1 MSEAITGAQIER
13 VVEIVRQ
20 AAKAEIMPRFRSLE
34 TADIKTKSGQHDLVT
49 EADLA
54 AETYLRRALAEVFPD
69 ALIVGEESISAD
81 PSLRG
86 KIGDAPL
93 AVILDPVD
101 GTWNFANALP
111 LFGVILAI
119 TVFGR
124 PIFGLLYDPVVDDWI
139 IGDAARQTKLIR
151 DGGQSQALDVSN
163 GGDVSEMTGFIH
175 FYLLP
180 KEKQAQMGLLLSN
193 IGRSWSLRCSCHE
206 YRLIAQGRAD
216 FVISGTLNPWD
227 HAAGVLAVEQA
238 GGVVRMLDG
247 RDYNAGIE
255 TGYLLA
261 APSEESWEQLCRA
274 FAFLSE

>member
-1 MSEAITGAQIER
+1 
-13 VVEIVRQ
+13 
-20 AAKAEIMPRFRSLE
+20 
-34 TADIKTKSGQHDLVT
+34 
-49 EADLA
+49 
-54 AETYLRRALAEVFPD
+54 
-69 ALIVGEESISAD
+69 
-81 PSLRG
+81 
-86 KIGDAPL
+86 APL

-101 GTWNFANALP
+101 GTWNFANGLP

-180 KEKQAQMGLLLSN
+180 KEKQAQMGVLLPN

-238 GGVVRMLDG
+238 GGVARMLDG

>member
-13 VVEIVRQ
+13 IVEIVRQ

-34 TADIKTKSGQHDLVT
+34 TADIKTKSDQHDLVT

-54 AETYLRRALAEVFPD
+54 AEAYLRRALAEVFPD

-101 GTWNFANALP
+101 GTWNFANGLP

-180 KEKQAQMGLLLSN
+180 KEKQAQMGVLLPN

-206 YRLIAQGRAD
+206 
-216 FVISGTLNPWD
+216 
-227 HAAGVLAVEQA
+227 
-238 GGVVRMLDG
+238 
-247 RDYNAGIE
+247 
-255 TGYLLA
+255 
-261 APSEESWEQLCRA
+261 
-274 FAFLSE
+274 